1 MWVFFRKHA
10 LQFLRLSLSAHE
22 LRARGGAHPSAPGR
36 VRSSSTWWS
45 SVRRRRHGGGG
56 VGSGRGGRQ
65 RRGGSSPA
73 DVRVRGSAAQEAG
86 SGVKSASVSAAAARG
101 ARGGGRRR
109 GPRVRSMLAA
119 VAAARKGGAPRP
131 PSPAASTWTLPS
143 RRLCSPSRAAPRTC
157 PRQAVAP
164 RCGASAATGT
174 TRARPGGSGMLRV
187 ATHPTR
193 GSECR
198 P

>member
-101 ARGGGRRR
+101 ARGGGETAGATGEVHACGGCGGTQRR
-109 GPRVRSMLAA
+109 G
-119 VAAARKGGAPRP
+119 AAAAFARRLNVDSPVPPALQSLTGRSPHMSEAGGGA
-131 PSPAASTWTLPS
+131 TL
-143 RRLCSPSRAAPRTC
+143 RRVSSD
-157 PRQAVAP
+157 
-164 RCGASAATGT
+164 GNDKSAAGGL
-174 TRARPGGSGMLRV
+174 RHVARRHAPD
-187 ATHPTR
+187 AWF
-193 GSECR
+193 
-198 P
+198 